1 MDTNV
6 IIAIVAVVVI
16 AAILV
21 IGGWCL
27 GKTRKNAVNKS
38 TEDAKAAADA
48 RLAAEAKSAAADPST
63 VKPSVDS
70 NVDAAEKAPAES
82 QQKSSAQASS
92 SETAAPAPAT
102 EAKPEPVHET
112 PESAGTRMQ
121 RLKARLSK
129 SGNPFGKALFNILA
143 KDQLSEAD
151 WEDVEDTLLLADVGA
166 EASEQL
172 VGELRNDARIAGQSD
187 PAEVRAALKDKLLKL
202 VGTDTDRRL
211 NADKEGANKPSVIIM
226 VGVNG
231 TGKTTTAGKLSRLLV
246 SEGKQVM
253 LGAADTFRAAA
264 ADQLETW
271 GAKVGVPVVRSDKD
285 GADPASVAFEASAK
299 AKEEN
304 ADVLIID
311 TAGRLQNKSNLMD
324 ELGKIRRVTE
334 KNLPVDEVL
343 LVLDATTGQNGMT
356 QAKVFAEAIGITGV
370 VLSKLDGSAKGG
382 IVISVQKELGVP
394 VKLVGL
400 GEGPDDLAPFDPEGF
415 VDGILA

>member
-1 MDTNV
+1 MGLFKKFRDAWFAPMSFDSLDDDFYDRLEESLILADVGMD
-6 IIAIVAVVVI
+6 VALDATEKLRRRAYDDRLLTADQVKGALRDILAEKLEVGDSRLDLSTQPSV
-16 AAILV
+16 ILV
-21 IGGWCL
+21 IG
-27 GKTRKNAVNKS
+27 
-38 TEDAKAAADA
+38 
-48 RLAAEAKSAAADPST
+48 
-63 VKPSVDS
+63 
-70 NVDAAEKAPAES
+70 
-82 QQKSSAQASS
+82 
-92 SETAAPAPAT
+92 
-102 EAKPEPVHET
+102 
-112 PESAGTRMQ
+112 
-121 RLKARLSK
+121 
-129 SGNPFGKALFNILA
+129 
-143 KDQLSEAD
+143 
-151 WEDVEDTLLLADVGA
+151 
-166 EASEQL
+166 
-172 VGELRNDARIAGQSD
+172 
-187 PAEVRAALKDKLLKL
+187 
-202 VGTDTDRRL
+202 
-211 NADKEGANKPSVIIM
+211 
-226 VGVNG
+226 VNG
-231 TGKTTTAGKLSRLLV
+231 VGKTTSIGKMAHQLKKQGKKVLLCAG
-246 SEGKQVM
+246 
-253 LGAADTFRAAA
+253 DTFRAAA

-299 AKEEN
+299 AKEAN

>member
-16 AAILV
+16 AAILA
-21 IGGWCL
+21 IGGWWF
-27 GKTRKNAVNKS
+27 GKTRKNAVNKF
-38 TEDAKAAADA
+38 TEDAKAKADA
-48 RLAAEAKSAAADPST
+48 RLAAEAESAASDSSA
-63 VKPSVDS
+63 VKPATGS
-70 NVDAAEKAPAES
+70 DAETATKTTAET
-82 QQKSSAQASS
+82 QQKSPAQASV
-92 SETAAPAPAT
+92 SELAT
-102 EAKPEPVHET
+102 SGESKPEPSRET
-112 PESAGTRMQ
+112 PESAGSRMQ
-121 RLKARLSK
+121 RLKAKLAK

-172 VGELRNDARIAGQSD
+172 VEELRNDARIAGQSD
-187 PAEVRAALKDKLLKL
+187 PVEVRAALKDKLLKL

-211 NADKEGANKPSVIIM
+211 NANKEGASKPSVIIM

-311 TAGRLQNKSNLMD
+311 TAGRLQNKANLMD